1 MIGNNKV
8 MQHSLGK
15 DKEASYKEN
24 TFELSKV
31 FIITYLINSIYSET
45 AVLCFHKRSL
55 VL

>member
-15 DKEASYKEN
+15 EKESSYKEN

-31 FIITYLINSIYSET
+31 TYIINISIYSET
-45 AVLCFHKRSL
+45 V
-55 VL
+55 V